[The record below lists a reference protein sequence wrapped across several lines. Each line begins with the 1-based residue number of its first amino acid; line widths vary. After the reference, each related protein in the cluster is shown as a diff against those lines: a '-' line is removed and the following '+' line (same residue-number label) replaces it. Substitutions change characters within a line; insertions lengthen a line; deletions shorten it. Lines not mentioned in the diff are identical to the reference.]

1 MSTVNH
7 ESQESKD
14 VCAATSSSS
23 FTADADDAPHEM
35 LVRRLCK
42 RGHQWVSLTT
52 VKGRGIQPGVNLDCS
67 ASLLEL
73 MEEPEQIP

>member
-7 ESQESKD
+7 ESQESID
-14 VCAATSSSS
+14 VCAAISSSS

-42 RGHQWVSLTT
+42 RGHQRVSLTT
-52 VKGRGIQPGVNLDCS
+52 VKGRGIQPGIDLDCT